1 MALADDGGD
10 DLDTETAAVLAEL
23 DAPSDRRRETL
34 AAADLPPPEP
44 LKRTLERLATLDDD
58 VVLLQSNDRRPQY
71 LYPKLDDR
79 GYEYATKETN
89 DGVLTA
95 IWRP

>member
-10 DLDTETAAVLAEL
+10 DPETDTAAILADL
-23 DAPSDRRRETL
+23 GAPRDRRCERL

-44 LKRTLERLATLDDD
+44 LRRTLERLASLDDD
-58 VVLLQSNDRRPQY
+58 AVLLQTNDRRPQY
-71 LYPKLDDR
+71 LYPKLEDR
-79 GYEYATKETN
+79 GYEYATEETVE
-89 DGVLTA
+89 GVLTA